1 MNKLLWFWV
10 GFSLVLTWVLDRVT
24 KIWALGLSNTISY
37 KHLEFSLHYN
47 PGAILGLFSELPPVL
62 RVVTLSTGGAFLIFS
77 FVMLQYFI
85 PIKAMSIRIGMSL
98 LLGGILGN
106 VSDRVTMGHV
116 VDFIIVKYNHWLSPV
131 FNVADAIQW
140 FGHICVIWGLLKHA
154 ETFWPEQNTRKSYWV
169 NIKFQLKYCMLLIA
183 VGLGIGIISG
193 TFAYTYMRV
202 MIISLAGEN
211 KVILDKFLIPFT
223 ISFASISGVFIM
235 ILFLVGKMISH
246 RVAGPV
252 YRFEQYILDVI
263 SGKYYS
269 LKLRRGD
276 EFQHLN
282 EVGEKLKVHI
292 QKGYPS
298 SESTTVNTASPVDE
312 LNNTNDLEQQPTK
325 NETNIADSSDQ
336 STPIDEPS
344 NSTATAE
351 RLSTGS
357 KNAS

>member
-1 MNKLLWFWV
+1 VNKHLWFWV
-10 GFSLVLTWVLDRVT
+10 GFSLILTWVLDQVT
-24 KIWALGLSNTISY
+24 KNWATSLTNAISFKY
-37 KHLEFSLHYN
+37 LEFSLHYN

-106 VSDRVTMGHV
+106 VADRVTMGHV
-116 VDFIIVKYNHWLSPV
+116 VDFIIVKFGRWTSPV
-131 FNVADAIQW
+131 FNIADAIQW
-140 FGHICVIWGLLKHA
+140 FGHISVIWGLLKHA

-169 NIKFQLKYCMLLIA
+169 NIRFQLKYCMLLIA

-193 TFAYTYMRV
+193 TFAYTFLRV
-202 MIISLAGEN
+202 TIISIAGDN
-211 KVILDKFLIPFT
+211 KIILDKFLIPFT
-223 ISFASISGVFIM
+223 ISFAAISGVFIM

-252 YRFEQYILDVI
+252 FRFEKYILDLI

-282 EVGEKLKVHI
+282 EVGEKLKDHVQSGHPNLTEPI
-292 QKGYPS
+292 
-298 SESTTVNTASPVDE
+298 
-312 LNNTNDLEQQPTK
+312 NDIK
-325 NETNIADSSDQ
+325 NE
-336 STPIDEPS
+336 
-344 NSTATAE
+344 
-351 RLSTGS
+351 
-357 KNAS
+357 AS